1 MTNIFLKT
9 NKPVLGGC
17 KAEWLAFGR
26 IFPRFDSQHFP
37 EVTIVDDAAKRNS
50 GQCHENVDRTHLV
63 LDIGDLVLRK
73 NLTQMIQPL
82 LPKAKCSP
90 VGHKRMKEAKIS
102 GS

>member
-1 MTNIFLKT
+1 MVSIRAHLPQVRF
-9 NKPVLGGC
+9 P
-17 KAEWLAFGR
+17 AF
-26 IFPRFDSQHFP
+26 PKDFP

-73 NLTQMIQPL
+73 NLSQMIQPL

-90 VGHKRMKEAKIS
+90 VEQKLMKEAKIS